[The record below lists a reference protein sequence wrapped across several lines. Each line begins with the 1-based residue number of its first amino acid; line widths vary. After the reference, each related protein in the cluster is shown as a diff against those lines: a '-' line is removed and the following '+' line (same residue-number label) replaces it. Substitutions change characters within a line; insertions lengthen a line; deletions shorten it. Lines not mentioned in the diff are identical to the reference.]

1 MRGLALR
8 GEARFEVEADKDEA
22 QADDALKRRQHGKKQ
37 IDKGNAGRVVKEWKM
52 ENGELKIWR

>member
-1 MRGLALR
+1 
-8 GEARFEVEADKDEA
+8 VEADKDEA
-22 QADDALKRRQHGKKQ
+22 QADDALKRRQHGKKR